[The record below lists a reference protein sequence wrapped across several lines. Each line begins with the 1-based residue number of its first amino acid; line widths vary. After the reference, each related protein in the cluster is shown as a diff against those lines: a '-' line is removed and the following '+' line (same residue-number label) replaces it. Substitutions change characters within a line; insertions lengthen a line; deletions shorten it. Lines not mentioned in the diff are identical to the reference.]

1 MKVLQYFKL
10 WTEKELIDPTPN
22 KMWLGNKAKL
32 MGLTLKKENLK
43 NLPNSSEDFVCFITV
58 KKVKKHCRRGE
69 QLLEENFIDIGSI
82 YQNSQTHYFAW
93 KEYMLQA

>member
-1 MKVLQYFKL
+1 MTNRGDSLKNLETLKEAQAKVLQYFKL

-43 NLPNSSEDFVCFITV
+43 NLPNAPEDFVCFITI
-58 KKVKKHCRRGE
+58 KKCEETLWSRRTAIRGE
-69 QLLEENFIDIGSI
+69 F
-82 YQNSQTHYFAW
+82 Y
-93 KEYMLQA
+93 